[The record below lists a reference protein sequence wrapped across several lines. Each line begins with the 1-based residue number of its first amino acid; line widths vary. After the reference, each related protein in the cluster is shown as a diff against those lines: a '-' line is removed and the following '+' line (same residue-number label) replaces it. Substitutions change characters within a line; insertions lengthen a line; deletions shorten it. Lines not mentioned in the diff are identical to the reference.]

1 VLGKDDYNT
10 VITRVHETNCW
21 KNFAAHSAWFS
32 LSEVLKS
39 LLWHSSMAKGMT
51 GDNITKGTLSS
62 LRFISLQPQ
71 LQQAGFAESLPLQRE
86 TSRQNKL
93 SDSWWDR
100 ALTVLTNRQLLP
112 GRGPVSKQARSL
124 ADPTTSTTN

>member
-1 VLGKDDYNT
+1 
-10 VITRVHETNCW
+10 
-21 KNFAAHSAWFS
+21 
-32 LSEVLKS
+32 
-39 LLWHSSMAKGMT
+39 MAKGMT

-93 SDSWWDR
+93 SDSW
-100 ALTVLTNRQLLP
+100 
-112 GRGPVSKQARSL
+112 
-124 ADPTTSTTN
+124 